1 MNRSTSPRDLRHED
15 GDASSEPAG
24 APEEP
29 RDEGP
34 AAARGKGKVA
44 DLWLGTQLRALRK
57 AKGLSLA
64 QVGASAGLSIGMV
77 SQIERGLASPSIRS
91 LRKLADAL
99 DVPVAWFFHAD
110 AGRPEAEL
118 KTIVRREDRR
128 QLRLPTVGTNA
139 DLVVMD
145 LLTPDLSGDI
155 QLLMMTLEPGFTSG
169 KTHSHRGEEAG
180 LVVAG
185 ALRLWHAEHEFLL
198 NTGDSFRFPSTSPHR
213 YANASD
219 GPTQVVWVLSP
230 PLV

>member
-1 MNRSTSPRDLRHED
+1 MSRSSTARTVSATR
-15 GDASSEPAG
+15 APAG
-24 APEEP
+24 P
-29 RDEGP
+29 RPTPAIGEDPREP

-44 DLWLGTQLRALRK
+44 DLWLGTQLRSLRK

-64 QVGASAGLSIGMV
+64 QVGQSAGLSIGMV

-110 AGRPEAEL
+110 SGRPEAEL
-118 KTIVRREDRR
+118 KMVVRREDRR

-139 DLVVMD
+139 DLVAMD

-169 KTHSHRGEEAG
+169 EAHKHRGEEAG
-180 LVVAG
+180 LVMTG
-185 ALRLWHAEHEFLL
+185 TLRLWHGDQEFLL
-198 NTGDSFRFPSTSPHR
+198 NQGDSFRFASSVPHR
-213 YANASD
+213 YANAGD
-219 GPTQVVWVLSP
+219 GPTEVVWVLSP

>member
-1 MNRSTSPRDLRHED
+1 MEAPLKRTGTAKRMST
-15 GDASSEPAG
+15 EP
-24 APEEP
+24 P
-29 RDEGP
+29 
-34 AAARGKGKVA
+34 AARGSSGVA
-44 DLWLGTQLRALRK
+44 DLWLGTQLRSLRK
-57 AKGLSLA
+57 AKRLSLA

-110 AGRPEAEL
+110 SGRPEAEL
-118 KTIVRREDRR
+118 NMIVRREDRR

-155 QLLMMTLEPGFTSG
+155 QLLMMTLEPGFNSG
-169 KTHSHRGEEAG
+169 ETHHHDGEEAG
-180 LVVAG
+180 LVMTG
-185 ALRLWHAEHEFLL
+185 ALRLWHGDVEFLL
-198 NTGDSFRFPSTSPHR
+198 NTGDSFRFPSSVPHR
-213 YANASD
+213 YANASE
-219 GPTQVVWVLSP
+219 GPTEVVWVISP

>member
-1 MNRSTSPRDLRHED
+1 M
-15 GDASSEPAG
+15 
-24 APEEP
+24 
-29 RDEGP
+29 
-34 AAARGKGKVA
+34 
-44 DLWLGTQLRALRK
+44 
-57 AKGLSLA
+57 
-64 QVGASAGLSIGMV
+64 
-77 SQIERGLASPSIRS
+77 
-91 LRKLADAL
+91 
-99 DVPVAWFFHAD
+99 PVAWFFHAD

-118 KTIVRREDRR
+118 KMIVRREDRR